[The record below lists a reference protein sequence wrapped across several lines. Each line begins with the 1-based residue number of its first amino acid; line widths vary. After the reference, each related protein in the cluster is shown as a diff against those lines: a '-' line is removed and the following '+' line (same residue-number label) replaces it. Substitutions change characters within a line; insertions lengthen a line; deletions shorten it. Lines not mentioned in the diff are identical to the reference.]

1 MRMRAYLPVLAGAT
15 ALFIG
20 SAPAYAQRPFAEPE
34 DEQQQPE
41 APPTAQE
48 PTDFW
53 HRATLTGDWGGLR
66 TTLEAQGIEISAAYT
81 GEVFANVQGG
91 IKRGATY
98 DGLFQPQVDIDL
110 DKLLGWQGASFR
122 VSMIQGHG
130 PALSQGWVGNLLNVS
145 NDVAIPPATRLYNLW
160 LQQNLFDDV
169 ISVRAG
175 MMNVDA
181 EFLTTLTGA
190 LFMNGSF
197 GWPEWT
203 AADLPGGGP
212 AYPLSAPGVRV
223 KIQPEHE
230 GFYLQGAVFSGD
242 PTGHSGS
249 NSPSTGIPSG
259 TVVSFTGGAF
269 IIAETGYAV
278 NQDKDAKGPPLAFK
292 LGGWYHT
299 SSHFQDQRFDTVGV
313 SLASPASNGA
323 PFNHQG
329 DWGVYGIADGS
340 IYRTADGGGLS
351 GFARIGAGSPNDR
364 NLINFYADAGLTY
377 KGLIPGRDDDTAG
390 IAVGYARIGNN
401 ARGLD
406 QDVQV
411 FTANPFFPVRD
422 HEAVL
427 ELSYQIQV
435 TPWMTLQPDLQRI
448 FHPGGNVLNADGS
461 LRKDA
466 LVLGL
471 RSTLTF

>member
-1 MRMRAYLPVLAGAT
+1 MIASLL
-15 ALFIG
+15 LFLIG
-20 SAPAYAQRPFAEPE
+20 SASAFAQRQEEEP
-34 DEQQQPE
+34 
-41 APPTAQE
+41 PPTDE
-48 PTDFW
+48 PPGFW
-53 HRATLTGDWGGLR
+53 QRDTLTGDWGGLR
-66 TTLEAQGIEISAAYT
+66 TALEAQGVAFSVKYT

-98 DGLFQPQVDIDL
+98 DGLFLPELDIDL
-110 DKLLGWQGASFR
+110 EKLIGWHGASFS
-122 VSMIQGHG
+122 VSMVQGHG

-169 ISVRAG
+169 VSVRAG

-181 EFLTTLTGA
+181 EFITALTGA
-190 LFMNGSF
+190 LFMNGTF

-212 AYPLSAPGVRV
+212 AYPLSAPGIRV
-223 KIQPEHE
+223 KLQPASQ
-230 GFYLQGAVFSGD
+230 GLYLQAAVFSGD

-249 NSPSTGIPSG
+249 NSPSTSIPNG
-259 TVVSFTGGAF
+259 TLVSFTGGAF
-269 IIAETGYAV
+269 FIAEAGYAV

-299 SSHFQDQRFDTVGV
+299 SSHFQDQRFDTLGI

-364 NLINFYADAGLTY
+364 NLVNFYADAGLTY
-377 KGLIPGRDDDTAG
+377 KGLIPGRGDDTAG
-390 IAVGYARIGNN
+390 IAFAYVRIGNN

-406 QDVQV
+406 QDVQA

-435 TPWMTLQPDLQRI
+435 TPWMTLQPDFQRI

-461 LRKDA
+461 PRNDA

>member
-1 MRMRAYLPVLAGAT
+1 MSIRTWLPTAGLL

-20 SAPAYAQRPFAEPE
+20 TAPAFAQRQEEEP
-34 DEQQQPE
+34 
-41 APPTAQE
+41 PPTDE
-48 PTDFW
+48 PAGFW
-53 HRATLTGDWGGLR
+53 QRDTLTGDWGGLR
-66 TTLEAQGIEISAAYT
+66 SALEAQGVAFSVKYT

-98 DGLFQPQVDIDL
+98 DGLFLPELDIDL
-110 DKLLGWQGASFR
+110 EKLIGWHGASFS
-122 VSMIQGHG
+122 VSMVQGHG

-169 ISVRAG
+169 LSVRAG

-203 AADLPGGGP
+203 AANLPGGGP
-212 AYPLSAPGVRV
+212 AYPLSAPGIRV
-223 KIQPEHE
+223 KLQPASQ
-230 GFYLQGAVFSGD
+230 GLYLQAAVFSGD

-249 NSPSTGIPSG
+249 NSPSTSIPNG
-259 TVVSFTGGAF
+259 TLVSFTGGAF
-269 IIAETGYAV
+269 FIAETGYAV

-299 SSHFQDQRFDTVGV
+299 STHFQDQRFDTQGI
-313 SLASPASNGA
+313 SLASPLSNGA
-323 PFNHQG
+323 PLNHQG
-329 DWGVYGIADGS
+329 DWGVYAIADGT
-340 IYRTADGGGLS
+340 IAGALS
-351 GFARIGAGSPNDR
+351 GFARIGASSPNDR
-364 NLINFYADAGLTY
+364 NLVNFYTDAGLTY
-377 KGLIPGRDDDTAG
+377 KGAIPGRPDDTAG
-390 IAVGYARIGNN
+390 IAVAYARIGNN

-427 ELSYQIQV
+427 EISYQAQV

-461 LRKDA
+461 IRKDA

>member
-1 MRMRAYLPVLAGAT
+1 MMRRRTYLPAIAGVLAWLAVE
-15 ALFIG
+15 
-20 SAPAYAQRPFAEPE
+20 APAHAQREEFEPT
-34 DEQQQPE
+34 
-41 APPTAQE
+41 PTQE
-48 PTDFW
+48 PPGFW
-53 HRATLTGDWGGLR
+53 QRDTITGDWGGLR
-66 TTLEAQGIEISAAYT
+66 TELEAQGIAFTVKYT

-91 IKRGATY
+91 IKLGATY
-98 DGLFQPQVDIDL
+98 DGLFLPELDVDL
-110 DKLLGWQGASFR
+110 EKLMGWHGASFS
-122 VSMIQGHG
+122 VSMVQGHG

-169 ISVRAG
+169 LSVRAG

-181 EFLTTLTGA
+181 EFITTLTGA

-212 AYPLSAPGVRV
+212 AYPLSAPGIRV
-223 KIQPEHE
+223 KLQAPQ
-230 GFYLQGAVFSGD
+230 GFYLQSAVFSGD

-249 NSPSTGIPSG
+249 NSPSTSIPNG
-259 TVVSFTGGAF
+259 TLVSFTGGAF
-269 IIAETGYAV
+269 IIAEGGYTI
-278 NQDKDAKGPPLAFK
+278 NQDKDAKGPPLALK

-299 SSHFQDQRFDTVGV
+299 STHFQDQRFDTQGI
-313 SLASPASNGA
+313 SLASPLSNGA
-323 PFNHQG
+323 PFNHHG
-329 DWGVYGIADGS
+329 DWGVYAIADGT
-340 IYRTADGGGLS
+340 IAGALS

-364 NLINFYADAGLTY
+364 NLVNFYADAGLTY
-377 KGLIPGRDDDTAG
+377 KGPIPARPDDTAG
-390 IAVGYARIGNN
+390 IAFAYARIGNN

-406 QDVQV
+406 QDVQF
-411 FTANPFFPVRD
+411 FTANPSFPVRD

-427 ELSYQIQV
+427 EISYQAQV

-448 FHPGGNVLNADGS
+448 FHPGGNVLNADSS

-466 LVLGL
+466 LVLAL
-471 RSTLTF
+471 RSTATF

>member
-1 MRMRAYLPVLAGAT
+1 MRRRTYLPAIAGVLGLLAFA
-15 ALFIG
+15 
-20 SAPAYAQRPFAEPE
+20 APAYAQREEAEP
-34 DEQQQPE
+34 
-41 APPTAQE
+41 PPTQE
-48 PTDFW
+48 PPGFW
-53 HRATLTGDWGGLR
+53 QRDTLTGDWGGLR
-66 TTLEAQGIEISAAYT
+66 TQLEAQGIALTVKYT
-81 GEVFANVQGG
+81 GETFANVQGG

-98 DGLFQPQVDIDL
+98 DGLFLPELDVDL
-110 DKLLGWQGASFR
+110 DKLLGWHGASFS
-122 VSMIQGHG
+122 VSMVQGHG

-169 ISVRAG
+169 LSVRAG

-181 EFLTTLTGA
+181 EFITTLTGS

-212 AYPLSAPGVRV
+212 AYPLSAPGIRV
-223 KIQPEHE
+223 KVQQPA
-230 GFYLQGAVFSGD
+230 GGYYLQSAVFSGD

-249 NSPSTGIPSG
+249 NSPSTLIPNG
-259 TVVSFTGGAF
+259 TLVSFTGGAF
-269 IIAETGYAV
+269 FIAEGGYAV

-292 LGGWYHT
+292 LGGWYAT
-299 SSHFQDQRFDTVGV
+299 STHFQDQRFDTQGI
-313 SLASPASNGA
+313 SLASPLSNGA

-329 DWGVYGIADGS
+329 NWGVYAVADGT
-340 IYRTADGGGLS
+340 IAGPLS

-377 KGLIPGRDDDTAG
+377 KGPIPVRPDDTAG
-390 IAVGYARIGNN
+390 IAFAYARIGNT

-406 QDVQV
+406 QDVQF

-427 ELSYQIQV
+427 EISYQAQV

-448 FHPGGNVLNADGS
+448 FHPSGNVLNADGS
-461 LRKDA
+461 VRKDA

>member
-1 MRMRAYLPVLAGAT
+1 MKIQTRLPAVAGLLVL
-15 ALFIG
+15 LIG
-20 SAPAYAQRPFAEPE
+20 GAPAFAQRQESEP
-34 DEQQQPE
+34 
-41 APPTAQE
+41 PPTEE
-48 PTDFW
+48 PPGFW
-53 HRATLTGDWGGLR
+53 QRDTLTGDWGGLR
-66 TTLEAQGIEISAAYT
+66 TALEAQGIAFTVKYT

-98 DGLFQPQVDIDL
+98 DGLFLPELDVDL
-110 DKLLGWQGASFR
+110 EKLIGWRGASFS
-122 VSMIQGHG
+122 VSMVQGHG

-160 LQQNLFDDV
+160 LQQSLFDDV
-169 ISVRAG
+169 VSVRAG

-181 EFLTTLTGA
+181 EFITTLTGA

-197 GWPEWT
+197 GWPGWLGI
-203 AADLPGGGP
+203 DLPGGGP
-212 AYPLSAPGVRV
+212 AYPLSAPGIRV
-223 KIQPEHE
+223 KLQPAPQ
-230 GFYLQGAVFSGD
+230 GFYLQSAVFSGD

-249 NSPSTGIPSG
+249 NSPSTSIPNG
-259 TVVSFTGGAF
+259 TLVSFTGGAF
-269 IIAETGYAV
+269 IIAEAGYAV

-299 SSHFQDQRFDTVGV
+299 SSHFQDQRFDTQGI

-323 PFNHQG
+323 PFNHHG
-329 DWGVYGIADGS
+329 DWGVYAIADGT
-340 IYRTADGGGLS
+340 IAGALS
-351 GFARIGAGSPNDR
+351 GFARIGAGTPNDS
-364 NLINFYADAGLTY
+364 NLVTFYADAGLTY
-377 KGLIPGRDDDTAG
+377 KGPIPARPDDTAG
-390 IAVGYARIGNN
+390 IAFAYARIGNN
-401 ARGLD
+401 ARWLD

-427 ELSYQIQV
+427 EISYQAQV

-448 FHPGGNVLNADGS
+448 FHPSGNVLNADGS
-461 LRKDA
+461 TRKDA

>member
-1 MRMRAYLPVLAGAT
+1 MKTQTCLPAVAGLLVL
-15 ALFIG
+15 LIG
-20 SAPAYAQRPFAEPE
+20 GAPAFAQRQESEPSPTE
-34 DEQQQPE
+34 E
-41 APPTAQE
+41 PPG
-48 PTDFW
+48 FW
-53 HRATLTGDWGGLR
+53 QRDTLTGDWGGLR
-66 TTLEAQGIEISAAYT
+66 TALEAQGVAFTVKYT

-98 DGLFQPQVDIDL
+98 DGLFLPELDVDL
-110 DKLLGWQGASFR
+110 EKLIGWRGASFS
-122 VSMIQGHG
+122 VSMVQGHG
-130 PALSQGWVGNLLNVS
+130 PALSQGWVGNFLNVS

-169 ISVRAG
+169 LSVRAG

-181 EFLTTLTGA
+181 EFITTLTGA
-190 LFMNGSF
+190 LFLNGSF
-197 GWPEWT
+197 GWPGWLGV
-203 AADLPGGGP
+203 DLPGGGP
-212 AYPLSAPGVRV
+212 AYPLSAPGIRV
-223 KIQPEHE
+223 KLQPAPQ
-230 GFYLQGAVFSGD
+230 GFYLQSAVFSGD

-249 NSPSTGIPSG
+249 NSPSTSIPNG
-259 TVVSFTGGAF
+259 TLVSFTGGAF
-269 IIAETGYAV
+269 IIAEAGYAV
-278 NQDKDAKGPPLAFK
+278 NQEKDAKGPPLAFK

-299 SSHFQDQRFDTVGV
+299 SSHFQDQRFDTQGI

-323 PFNHQG
+323 PLNHHG
-329 DWGVYGIADGS
+329 DWGVYAIADGT
-340 IYRTADGGGLS
+340 IAGALS
-351 GFARIGAGSPNDR
+351 GFARIGAGTPNDR

-377 KGLIPGRDDDTAG
+377 KGPIPARPDDTAG
-390 IAVGYARIGNN
+390 IAFAYARIGNN

-427 ELSYQIQV
+427 EISYQAQV

-448 FHPGGNVLNADGS
+448 FHPSGNVLNADGS
-461 LRKDA
+461 ARKDA